1 MILSEG
7 RKNMNQEKIGKF
19 IAQCRKDKKMT
30 QSELA
35 EKLNVTDRSVSNW
48 ENGRNMPDLSLF
60 KPICDELGVTIN
72 ELLSGERLKKEKYQ
86 EKFEENMI
94 NTIDYST
101 RKINFVR
108 NNLGIVLVIIGI
120 LLSFTAMT
128 MFASESSWGSIYSIL
143 GSIISL
149 IGVSKLTKKYKYSK
163 RLIIC
168 ISYFILFLTALF
180 IIDYISVISLKQL
193 PRFCTIKTGN
203 EYVYE
208 CDNPLYTVYRVN
220 SNTQNE
226 YIIVDTHKKYTL
238 DTVPVVP
245 FNRDK
250 SGIDNIIK
258 YKNKYVGNNSN
269 DGNLISSLPLSEY
282 GYIFEVDSDNLGLI
296 IDYHITDWY
305 INQNYYLEKSIV
317 YNSVSIFS
325 LIDNVQYIK
334 YNFSGKTYEVKRENV
349 EKYFPNY
356 EDIVKDGIDKD
367 AFNKYLEEKISDIEF
382 INLYFNKIVS

>member
-1 MILSEG
+1 
-7 RKNMNQEKIGKF
+7 MNQKNIGAF
-19 IAQCRKDKKMT
+19 IAKCRKEKKMT

-35 EKLNVTDRSVSNW
+35 EKLGVTDKSIGNW

-60 KPICDELGVTIN
+60 KPLCHELDITIN
-72 ELLSGERLKKEKYQ
+72 ELLSGEKLKKEEYQ
-86 EKFEENMI
+86 EKFEENII

-101 RKINFVR
+101 KKINLIR
-108 NNLGIVLVIIGI
+108 NNLGIVLLIIGI
-120 LLSFTAMT
+120 LISFTAMT
-128 MFASESSWGSIYSIL
+128 MFASESSWGSIYSVI
-143 GSIISL
+143 GAIISL
-149 IGVSKLTKKYKYSK
+149 IGVSKLTKNYKYSK
-163 RLIIC
+163 RLLIC
-168 ISYFILFLTALF
+168 ISYFIFFLVALF

-208 CDNPLYTVYRVN
+208 CDNPLYKVYRVN
-220 SNTQNE
+220 SNTINE
-226 YIIVDTHKKYTL
+226 YVIVDTKNKYTI

-245 FNRDK
+245 FNRSK
-250 SGIDNIIK
+250 SGINNIIK

-282 GYIFEVDSDNLGLI
+282 GYTFEIDTDNLGLI

-305 INQNYYLEKSIV
+305 INENYYLEKSIV

-325 LIDNVQYIK
+325 LIDNVNYIK

-349 EKYFPNY
+349 INNFPNY
-356 EDIVKDGIDKD
+356 KDIVKNGIDKD
-367 AFNKYLEEKISDIEF
+367 SFNKYLEGKISDIEF
-382 INLYFNKIVS
+382 IDLCFNKFVS

>member
-1 MILSEG
+1 
-7 RKNMNQEKIGKF
+7 MNQEKIGKF

-60 KPICDELGVTIN
+60 KPLCDELGITIN
-72 ELLSGERLKKEKYQ
+72 ELLSGEKIKKEEYQ
-86 EKFEENMI
+86 EKLEENII

-101 RKINFVR
+101 KKINIIR
-108 NNLGIVLVIIGI
+108 NNLGIALLILGI
-120 LLSFTAMT
+120 LISFTAMT
-128 MFASESSWGSIYSIL
+128 MFETESSWGSIYSVI
-143 GSIISL
+143 GAIISL

-163 RLIIC
+163 RILIC
-168 ISYFILFLTALF
+168 ITYFIFFLVMLFM
-180 IIDYISVISLKQL
+180 IDYISVISLKQF

-226 YIIVDTHKKYTL
+226 YIIIDTNKKYTI
-238 DTVPVVP
+238 DTVPVIP
-245 FNRDK
+245 FNRNK

-269 DGNLISSLPLSEY
+269 IGNLISSLPLSEY
-282 GYIFEVDSDNLGLI
+282 GYVFQIDSNNLGLI

-305 INQNYYLEKSIV
+305 INENYYLEKSIV

-325 LIDNVQYIK
+325 LIDNVKYIK
-334 YNFSGKTYEVKRENV
+334 YNFSGKTYEVKKEIV
-349 EKYFPNY
+349 ISTFPNY
-356 EDIVKDGIDKD
+356 KDIVNNGIDKE
-367 AFNKYLEEKISDIEF
+367 AFNKYLEQKIPDNEF
-382 INLYFNKIVS
+382 INLYFKKFVD

>member
-1 MILSEG
+1 
-7 RKNMNQEKIGKF
+7 MNQEKIGKF
-19 IAQCRKDKKMT
+19 IAKCRKEKKMT

-35 EKLNVTDRSVSNW
+35 ERLRVTDKSIGNW
-48 ENGRNMPDLSLF
+48 ENGRNMPDLALF
-60 KPICDELGVTIN
+60 KPLCSELNISIN
-72 ELLSGERLKKEKYQ
+72 ELLSGEKLKKEEYP
-86 EKFEENMI
+86 EKLEENII

-101 RKINFVR
+101 KKINIIR
-108 NNLGIVLVIIGI
+108 NNLGIVLLFLGIII
-120 LLSFTAMT
+120 SFSAMT
-128 MFASESSWGSIYSIL
+128 MFRSESSWGSIYSVL
-143 GSIISL
+143 GAIISL

-168 ISYFILFLTALF
+168 ITYFILYLLLLS

-208 CDNPLYTVYRVN
+208 CDNPLYKVYRVN

-226 YIIVDTHKKYTL
+226 YVIVDTKNKYTI

-245 FNRDK
+245 FNRSK

-258 YKNKYVGNNSN
+258 YKNKYIGNNSN
-269 DGNLISSLPLSEY
+269 VGNLISSLPLSEY
-282 GYIFEVDSDNLGLI
+282 GYEFEIDSNNLGLI

-305 INQNYYLEKSIV
+305 INENYYLEKSII

-325 LIDNVQYIK
+325 LIDNVKYIK
-334 YNFSGKTYEVKRENV
+334 YNFSGKTYEVKRENI
-349 EKYFPNY
+349 ENNY
-356 EDIVKDGIDKD
+356 PHYKEIVKNSINKES
-367 AFNKYLEEKISDIEF
+367 FNKYLEEKISDIEF
-382 INLYFNKIVS
+382 IDLYFNKLVS